1 MLSEVMAR
9 VAALKAAQL
18 AKMNQSN
25 QSTMESP
32 TEPTLNTPLEST
44 NIIIDP
50 MEALDIPD
58 VSHVDISFLTPML
71 PFSLNPEQELAVK
84 LAIEGHSF
92 VLTGAAGTGKTTAMK
107 AVFTALLHLNKLKKM
122 NSSHKYLPTNAYGCV
137 IGAFTRRATNNIKHA
152 LPPELQSNCITH
164 HKLIEFAPVEEPGYD
179 ADGIKIANWMKT

>member
-25 QSTMESP
+25 QSP
-32 TEPTLNTPLEST
+32 NVPPKEPTLNTPLEST

-107 AVFTALLHLNKLKKM
+107 AVFTALLHLN
-122 NSSHKYLPTNAYGCV
+122 
-137 IGAFTRRATNNIKHA
+137 
-152 LPPELQSNCITH
+152 
-164 HKLIEFAPVEEPGYD
+164 
-179 ADGIKIANWMKT
+179 

>member
-1 MLSEVMAR
+1 MAR

-18 AKMNQSN
+18 AKMNPSN
-25 QSTMESP
+25 QSPNAP
-32 TEPTLNTPLEST
+32 TQTRKDPTLNTTLNTALEST

-152 LPPELQSNCITH
+152 LPQNYN
-164 HKLIEFAPVEEPGYD
+164 LIASH
-179 ADGIKIANWMKT
+179 TTS

>member
-25 QSTMESP
+25 QFP
-32 TEPTLNTPLEST
+32 NVPHKPPLNTPIETT
-44 NIIIDP
+44 NTIIDP

-122 NSSHKYLPTNAYGCV
+122 NSTHK
-137 IGAFTRRATNNIKHA
+137 
-152 LPPELQSNCITH
+152 
-164 HKLIEFAPVEEPGYD
+164 
-179 ADGIKIANWMKT
+179 